1 MKSMRHVTSVTEL
14 GDSFLHK
21 KIKRPC
27 GQNEL
32 RHIAEGSK
40 EL

>member
-1 MKSMRHVTSVTEL
+1 MRHEISVTEL
-14 GDSFLHK
+14 YDYFLHE

-32 RHIAEGSK
+32 IHTAEGST

>member
-1 MKSMRHVTSVTEL
+1 MRHVISVTEL
-14 GDSFLHK
+14 SDYFLHV

-32 RHIAEGSK
+32 RYTVEGST

>member
-1 MKSMRHVTSVTEL
+1 MRHVISVTEL
-14 GDSFLHK
+14 SYNFLHE

-27 GQNEL
+27 GQTEL
-32 RHIAEGSK
+32 RHIAEGST